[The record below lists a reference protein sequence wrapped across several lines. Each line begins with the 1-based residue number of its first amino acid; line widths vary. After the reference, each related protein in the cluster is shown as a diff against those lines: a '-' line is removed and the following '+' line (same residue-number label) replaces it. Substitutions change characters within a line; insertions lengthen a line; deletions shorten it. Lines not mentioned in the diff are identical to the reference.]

1 MRADH
6 VVDASVAVKLVLSES
21 DSHLARSWV
30 TSAESG
36 ILIAPDLLH
45 IEVASAA
52 LKRLR
57 LGLTDG
63 KTAAEAVQSV
73 GGFFDEITPTVSLVA
88 SALAISV
95 RTGSSVYDSIY
106 LSLAQRLNVP
116 LVTADE
122 RLVKRVQA
130 SGEQIK
136 LLTLQQI
143 G

>member
-6 VVDASVAVKLVLSES
+6 VVDASVAVKLVLTEP

-36 ILIAPDLLH
+36 VLIAPDLLH
-45 IEVASAA
+45 VEVASAA

-57 LGLTDG
+57 LGLTDAQ
-63 KTAAEAVQSV
+63 TAAEAVQSV
-73 GGFFDEITPTVSLVA
+73 AGFFDDVTPTFPLVD
-88 SALAISV
+88 SALAIGL
-95 RTGSSVYDSIY
+95 RTGTSVYDSIY
-106 LSLAQRLNVP
+106 LSLAQRLDVP

-122 RLVKRVQA
+122 RLVRRVQA

-143 G
+143 